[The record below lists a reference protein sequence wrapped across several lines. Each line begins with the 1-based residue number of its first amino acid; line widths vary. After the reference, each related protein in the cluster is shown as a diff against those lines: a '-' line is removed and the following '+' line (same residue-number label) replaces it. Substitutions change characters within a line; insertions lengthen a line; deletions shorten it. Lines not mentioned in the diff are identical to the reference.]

1 MQLTIASNERRVQT
15 SKTAV
20 WALRGNTTI
29 VDEIFLRLGLLL
41 VVTALALALQ

>member
-1 MQLTIASNERRVQT
+1 MQLTIASSGRREQA

-20 WALRGNTTI
+20 WALRGSTTI